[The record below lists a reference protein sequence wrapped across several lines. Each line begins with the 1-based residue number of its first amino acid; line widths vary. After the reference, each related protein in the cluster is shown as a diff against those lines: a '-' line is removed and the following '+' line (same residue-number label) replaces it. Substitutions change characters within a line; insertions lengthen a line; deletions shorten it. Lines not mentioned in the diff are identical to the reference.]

1 MESNKQR
8 STKWIVFLLLLFVI
22 SAFCLLSIR
31 NGSID
36 VMALL
41 MGACVAVYNVL
52 FYNLLKMV
60 YRSIDRFVIL
70 VAEFLWSV
78 GLIMIYRISP
88 DHAFKQG
95 IILLFSTA
103 VMVTVMIVVKN
114 SSNFGKWNHLF
125 MGMTVVLL
133 GSTLLL
139 SRTIGGARNWIDLG
153 FVQVQPSEFAKVLFA
168 LVSAYYLSVADKI
181 LKMVPYVIYTAVCVI
196 LLVIAKELGTALL
209 LCGVF
214 LVVFFAATGN
224 FILTLTG
231 VGVFGA
237 GAVASYKLFSHV
249 RTRVQIWRDPWATY
263 NGEGYQIVQ
272 GLLALASGGLFGTG
286 LGKGRPDV
294 IPASRTDYIFSVI
307 GEEFGIIFATA
318 LIIFYLVFIFRG
330 ILIALDAD
338 DKYDAILVF
347 ACTSMLSLQSFII
360 IGGVIKLI
368 PLTGITL
375 PFISYGGSSFLT
387 SMIQLGIIEGVA
399 IKNTRREDEEIRMM
413 GEDIV

>member
-1 MESNKQR
+1 MESNRQR
-8 STKWIVFLLLLFVI
+8 STKWIVFLLFLFVI

-31 NGSID
+31 TGKID
-36 VMALL
+36 IVALV
-41 MGACVAVYNVL
+41 MGAGVAVYNL
-52 FYNLLKMV
+52 AFYNILKMI
-60 YRSIDRFVIL
+60 YRGIDRFVIL

-88 DHAFKQG
+88 NHAVKQC
-95 IILLFSTA
+95 IILIFSTVA
-103 VMVTVMIVVKN
+103 MIVAMMVVKN
-114 SSNFGKWNHLF
+114 SSNFGRWNYFF
-125 MGMTVVLL
+125 MVTTVLLL
-133 GSTLLL
+133 GSTLVL
-139 SRTIGGARNWIDLG
+139 SRAVSGAKNWIDLG
-153 FVQVQPSEFAKVLFA
+153 FIQVQPSEFAKILFA
-168 LVSAYYLSVADKI
+168 LVSAYYFSTADGV
-181 LKMVPYVIYTAVCVI
+181 LKLLPYIAYTALCVI
-196 LLVIAKELGTALL
+196 LLVIARELGTALL

-214 LVVFFAATGN
+214 LVVFFVATGKTLLT
-224 FILTLTG
+224 ILG
-231 VGVFGA
+231 IGVFGV

-263 NGEGYQIVQ
+263 NGQGYQIVQ

-318 LIIFYLVFIFRG
+318 LIVFYLVFIVRG
-330 ILIALDAD
+330 ILIALNSDN
-338 DKYDAILVF
+338 KYDAILVF

-387 SMIQLGIIEGVA
+387 SMIQLGIIEGVS
-399 IKNTRREDEEIRMM
+399 IKNTGREDEEIQMM